1 MKAPEGFTSKLKK
14 EFPDL
19 HLRWSSKQGC
29 WMVEQQVGRG
39 ALPPF
44 RFDSDTDDRYVR
56 AKLGRW
62 LVCQVSPGD
71 RIPCPECHLE
81 LPVPHLKFAE
91 VTCGN
96 CLRKGKDGRVTAG
109 YFPLS
114 NALLDHLRR
123 TDPRRDAIR
132 RLAAEADAA
141 NEKML
146 EEKSRQVRND
156 VQAITLEDF
165 NKMFGIQSVGFT
177 GKEKAW
183 KR

>member
-1 MKAPEGFTSKLKK
+1 MKAPEQFTSKLRR

-19 HLRWSSKQGC
+19 HIRWSNKQKC

-44 RFDSDTDDRYVR
+44 RFDNDTDDRYVR
-56 AKLGRW
+56 ARLGRW
-62 LVCQVSPGD
+62 LVCSVAPGD
-71 RIPCPECHLE
+71 RIPCPECRRQLR
-81 LPVPHLKFAE
+81 VPHLKFAE
-91 VTCGN
+91 VTCEA
-96 CLRKGKDGRVTAG
+96 CVRQGKDGRVTAG

-114 NALLDHLRR
+114 GPLLEHLRR

-146 EEKSRQVRND
+146 EEKSRSVRND
-156 VQAITLEDF
+156 IEAITLEDF
-165 NKMFGIQSVGFT
+165 NKMFGIQSVGLNKT
-177 GKEKAW
+177 DRW
-183 KR
+183 VR